1 MTKLDMTTVDVL
13 GDIDTRTP
21 DQQLEDGLTTLRSL
35 IAKSPKLSATAER
48 ARRLISNL
56 ESPDCSFST
65 SQKLT
70 AVRETLRNY
79 ADARRVDNVLDHP
92 GDRPPERGRVV

>member
-1 MTKLDMTTVDVL
+1 MTKLD
-13 GDIDTRTP
+13 IFPAPDTRTQE
-21 DQQLEDGLTTLRSL
+21 QQLEDAFGTLRSL
-35 IAKSPKLSATAER
+35 VAKSPRLSATAER
-48 ARRLISNL
+48 AQRLLDNMTA
-56 ESPDCSFST
+56 PNCSLGT

-92 GDRPPERGRVV
+92 GDRPPKRVRMV

>member
-1 MTKLDMTTVDVL
+1 MTKF
-13 GDIDTRTP
+13 DIFPAPDTRTP
-21 DQQLEDGLTTLRSL
+21 EQQLEDGFNSLRSH
-35 IAKSPKLSATAER
+35 IGKSPKLSATAER
-48 ARRLISNL
+48 AQRLIDNL
-56 ESPDCSFST
+56 TAPDCSFST

-92 GDRPPERGRVV
+92 GDRPPKRVRMA

>member
-1 MTKLDMTTVDVL
+1 MTKLD
-13 GDIDTRTP
+13 IFPAPDTRTQE
-21 DQQLEDGLTTLRSL
+21 QQLEDGFATLRSL

-48 ARRLISNL
+48 AQRLIDNMTA
-56 ESPDCSFST
+56 PNCSFST

-92 GDRPPERGRVV
+92 GDRPPKRVRMA

>member
-1 MTKLDMTTVDVL
+1 MSKFDITTAYVL
-13 GDIDTRTP
+13 PDHQTTTP
-21 DQQLEDGLTTLRSL
+21 EQQLEDGFATLRSY

-56 ESPDCSFST
+56 ESPNCSFST

-92 GDRPPERGRVV
+92 GDRPPKRGGMA